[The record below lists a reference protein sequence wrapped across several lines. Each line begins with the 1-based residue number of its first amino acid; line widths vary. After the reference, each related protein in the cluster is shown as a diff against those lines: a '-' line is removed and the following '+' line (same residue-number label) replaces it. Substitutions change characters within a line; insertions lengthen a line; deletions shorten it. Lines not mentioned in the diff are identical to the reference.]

1 MELRGTGSMRSS
13 TGLTPVMMSL
23 RYMTLPPVTAESC
36 STPALTQTT
45 EILLWIQPQG
55 ITDTTLSPDL
65 VFTNFI
71 LNRWLYWTDYYSTVP
86 KIQRVSMDG
95 TGKTIL
101 HDTSL
106 TAPYGLTLDY
116 DTQTLYWT
124 DYTLNKIEKSNA
136 DGSNR
141 ALVTTSM
148 VNDAYSITFF
158 DGRLYWTDFSYNRIL
173 TTPVN
178 SPRSAYLSSSLND
191 MYGITAITEDRQ
203 PIGKCRIM

>member
-1 MELRGTGSMRSS
+1 MADNPLA
-13 TGLTPVMMSL
+13 
-23 RYMTLPPVTAESC
+23 Y
-36 STPALTQTT
+36 
-45 EILLWIQPQG
+45 
-55 ITDTTLSPDL
+55 L
-65 VFTNFI
+65 VFTNFCI
-71 LNRWLYWTDYYSTVP
+71 IVCNRWLYWTDYYSTVP

-124 DYTLNKIEKSNA
+124 DYSLNKIEKSNA

-141 ALVTTSM
+141 ALVTTSL

-173 TTPVN
+173 TSPVN
-178 SPRSAYLSSSLND
+178 SPRPAYLTDSLND
-191 MYGITAITEDRQ
+191 IYGITAITEDRQ
-203 PIGKCRIM
+203 PIGK